1 MDPNSTRMFC
11 ILRGNAVAVAG
22 GQQQRS
28 VCCGHNSCCSSPH
41 HQHSRPVAQVTT
53 SCCKTAKA
61 KRGGNQERESW
72 AIIIV
77 KNETNDDAG
86 EFLPSLERPPRHV
99 LLICRETL
107 SQVRASYHYF
117 LRYINGLNKTWQ
129 NKIGFI
135 DFCGFW
141 STRSLVYFL
150 LFSSVRLSS
159 CLRRGILTFLDHLMV
174 CTII

>member
-41 HQHSRPVAQVTT
+41 HQHSRPLAQVTT

-61 KRGGNQERESW
+61 KRGGNQEEEIW
-72 AIIIV
+72 AIIV
-77 KNETNDDAG
+77 KNKTNDDAG

-107 SQVRASYHYF
+107 SQVHTSSHYF
-117 LRYINGLNKTWQ
+117 LRYINGLNKTSQ
-129 NKIGFI
+129 NKEGAFKT
-135 DFCGFW
+135 FTVSGPPEHW
-141 STRSLVYFL
+141 SIFYFSPP
-150 LFSSVRLSS
+150 FVCPSVTGETS
-159 CLRRGILTFLDHLMV
+159 
-174 CTII
+174 

>member
-1 MDPNSTRMFC
+1 MEPGNTRMIC

-41 HQHSRPVAQVTT
+41 HQHSRPLAQVTT

-61 KRGGNQERESW
+61 KRGGNQEEESW
-72 AIIIV
+72 AKRV

-117 LRYINGLNKTWQ
+117 LRYINGLNKTCQ
-129 NKIGFI
+129 NKKGAF
-135 DFCGFW
+135 
-141 STRSLVYFL
+141 
-150 LFSSVRLSS
+150 
-159 CLRRGILTFLDHLMV
+159 
-174 CTII
+174 